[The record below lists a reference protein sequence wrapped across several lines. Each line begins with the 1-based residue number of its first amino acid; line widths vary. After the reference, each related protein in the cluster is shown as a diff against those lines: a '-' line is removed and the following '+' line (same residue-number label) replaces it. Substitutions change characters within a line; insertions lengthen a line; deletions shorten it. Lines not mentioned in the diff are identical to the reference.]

1 MRARFYGLYVIRSL
15 ARGGQR
21 TLLAICCVAVGVLAL
36 VALQLVGN
44 MVDAGLT
51 GSARAANGGDLA
63 VSSDFTPFSPQ
74 DVAPF
79 ARLKAQGILTNYTGV
94 AVHDGQTTTGQR
106 MTAFF
111 EVMAVDPEA
120 FPLGGGL
127 KFVSPSD
134 RRLAALLVD
143 TNVVVTQNLL
153 MALHAQVGDPITV
166 HSAGRSFTGGIAGV
180 LKNAGL
186 FSYQEI
192 MLIAWRGFAALPGG
206 DAMPLGYQT
215 VYADVPGHGASAADL
230 AKRRIQDAIPTARIS
245 TTGDASRQNEESVR
259 LVRYF
264 LQIVGLLALFIGGGG
279 VITTM

>member
-1 MRARFYGLYVIRSL
+1 
-15 ARGGQR
+15 
-21 TLLAICCVAVGVLAL
+21 
-36 VALQLVGN
+36 
-44 MVDAGLT
+44 
-51 GSARAANGGDLA
+51 
-63 VSSDFTPFSPQ
+63 
-74 DVAPF
+74 
-79 ARLKAQGILTNYTGV
+79 
-94 AVHDGQTTTGQR
+94 
-106 MTAFF
+106 TAFF

-127 KFVSPSD
+127 EFVSPSD

-215 VYADVPGHGASAADL
+215 LYADVPGHGASAADL

-279 VITTM
+279 VITTMRVWLRRRQTEIAMLKTAGYRRANLCLLFGGEAGLLGLIGGVLGAAGGIGASFLVKGLVEDAFFIPLPAAI